1 MDLLKEIRAEANNEY
16 GRGELNGVHK
26 ALMLVAASELERLS
40 ELVWDL
46 KTEILQWCSDVP
58 DILENI
64 GHDKECAY
72 IPNEDKCDCGFAE
85 AVTEF
90 ETLSSG
96 IDEILNRCK
105 NYDIAIGT
113 NKGK

>member
-46 KTEILQWCSDVP
+46 KTEILQWCSDIP
-58 DILENI
+58 SILENL
-64 GHDKECAY
+64 GHYKECAY
-72 IPNEDKCDCGFAE
+72 IPEEDKCDCGFDD
-85 AVTEF
+85 AVKEVDA
-90 ETLSSG
+90 LSSG
-96 IDEILNRCK
+96 VDDLLKRCR
-105 NYDIAIGT
+105 NYDIAIGFS
-113 NKGK
+113 KGE